1 MTGLR
6 CERLG
11 APGSLSVRLLS
22 AHLVDWLLNKL
33 AIPARAWGV
42 LAGVSILPSGRG
54 WAVGSL
60 GPRIPQITHWNGR
73 AWLSEP
79 LT

>member
-1 MTGLR
+1 
-6 CERLG
+6 
-11 APGSLSVRLLS
+11 
-22 AHLVDWLLNKL
+22 LNKL
-33 AIPARAWGV
+33 SIPARACGV